1 MSYLRWWSG
10 SYAVFLGASTFCAAV
25 RSPVSLSWLGLLVVM
40 AYQSLLFVLGGSLV
54 AWAVSRPFRHV
65 AARLVTGSALG
76 AGIVLWL
83 EPQPWLV
90 VVGAVAGVSGG
101 LLSEPEDWLLKS
113 AWLTVLCGVALGA
126 VGGMVAGI

>member
-1 MSYLRWWSG
+1 MSYLRWWLG
-10 SYAVFLGASTFCAAV
+10 SYAVFLGASTLAV
-25 RSPVSLSWLGLLVVM
+25 AVKSPVSLSWLGLLVVM
-40 AYQSLLFVLGGSLV
+40 AYQSLPFVLGGSLV

-65 AARLVTGSALG
+65 AVRLAVG
-76 AGIVLWL
+76 AVMGVGLVLWL

-113 AWLTVLCGVALGA
+113 AWVTVLCGVALGA